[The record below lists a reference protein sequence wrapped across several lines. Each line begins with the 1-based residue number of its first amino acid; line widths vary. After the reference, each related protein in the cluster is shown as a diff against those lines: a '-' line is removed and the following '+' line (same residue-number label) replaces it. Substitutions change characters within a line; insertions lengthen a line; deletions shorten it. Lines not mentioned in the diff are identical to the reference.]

1 MDDLISRSALLKDG
15 IRAEHG
21 LNEDG
26 ILYIPLRDVT
36 RSIENAP
43 AVEAEPVVHAHW
55 VWDPNGCDWGI
66 GAWRCSKC
74 DCKNDALPWDRRLK
88 PYEFACS
95 HYCPVCG
102 AKMDEE
108 VGDG

>member
-55 VWDPNGCDWGI
+55 VWDPKRSPDPW
-66 GAWRCSKC
+66 CS
-74 DCKNDALPWDRRLK
+74 
-88 PYEFACS
+88 ACVTTACTK
-95 HYCPVCG
+95 HLYCHHCG
-102 AKMDEE
+102 AKMDGRKTD
-108 VGDG
+108 V

>member
-1 MDDLISRSALLKDG
+1 MEKLNDLISRSALLKDG

-43 AVEAEPVVHAHW
+43 AVEAEPVVHAYW
-55 VWDPNGCDWGI
+55 EFYEDETGGWWDKCSRCGGKLPNHDGCCCCLPRCPER
-66 GAWRCSKC
+66 GAHM
-74 DCKNDALPWDRRLK
+74 DRSGLR
-88 PYEFACS
+88 
-95 HYCPVCG
+95 
-102 AKMDEE
+102 
-108 VGDG
+108 